1 MKNMAEIHQ
10 LRPRAAL
17 TAWMCSACGVDAACN
32 CGAPL
37 MSKAQRAAE
46 AIAVNPH
53 KSDRA
58 IAEEIGV
65 SAPTVGKAR
74 RDATVNNFTVD
85 ENEPR
90 VGLDGKQRRMPQRE
104 VIQEAC
110 ADCDTEEDFWQR
122 SLGNMAGDAV
132 ALADQWTQQFGDW
145 QRFEVTSD
153 LVVLARQA
161 SDAWGN
167 LAKIMETKL

>member
-10 LRPRAAL
+10 LRPRAAA
-17 TAWMCSACGVDAACN
+17 TAWMCSACGIDAACN

-46 AIAVNPH
+46 AIAATPH

-58 IAEEIGV
+58 IAEELGIGNATV
-65 SAPTVGKAR
+65 SRAR
-74 RDATVNNFTVD
+74 RDATVSDDTVD
-85 ENEPR
+85 GEPR
-90 VGLDGKQRRMPQRE
+90 VGLDGKTRRMPQRE

-145 QRFEVTSD
+145 HRFEVTSD